1 MSYSH
6 ARPAAFAA
14 AALLIALLAIQ
25 PAAAV
30 DPHGPARNSASIKLG
45 WVVPEG
51 DSERWEFNEDVLN
64 SDANDFDDF
73 VLALEYNRQLNN
85 YLAVSAEL
93 TFYDGDDRSS
103 FRLDREDF
111 RQETELDLLPVMASI
126 LWQPAGKYR
135 SGGGG
140 YPGRL
145 RTVVPYLGV
154 GVGIVFWE
162 HETRV
167 QVYSP
172 SHHHYHNV
180 SRDTSDGAAPAA
192 MALLG
197 VEVPLWGP
205 VALVVEG
212 RYLWADDDV
221 DNDIFVLE
229 DDFLDVEDLDF
240 SGASLLIGGAFR
252 F

>member
-1 MSYSH
+1 MRCSH
-6 ARPAAFAA
+6 ARLAAFAA
-14 AALLIALLAIQ
+14 AALLIVLAGMQ

-30 DPHGPARNSASIKLG
+30 EPHGPARNSTSIKLG
-45 WVVPEG
+45 WFVPEG

-64 SDANDFDDF
+64 SDVDDFDDWA
-73 VLALEYNRQLNN
+73 LALEYNRQLNN
-85 YLAVSAEL
+85 YLAVSGEL
-93 TFYDGDDRSS
+93 MFYEGEDRSH
-103 FRLDREDF
+103 FHLGFDDF
-111 RQETELDLLPVMASI
+111 RQNTELDLLPVMASI

-140 YPGRL
+140 YPGRM

-154 GVGIVFWE
+154 GVGLVFWE
-162 HETRV
+162 YETRL
-167 QVYSP
+167 QVHSP
-172 SHHHYHNV
+172 SHHHYHHV
-180 SRDTSDGAAPAA
+180 HSDESDGAAPAA

-197 VEVPLWGP
+197 MEIPLWGP
-205 VALVVEG
+205 AALVVEG

-221 DNDIFVLE
+221 D
-229 DDFLDVEDLDF
+229 DDFFGVENLDF

>member
-1 MSYSH
+1 MKCSH
-6 ARPAAFAA
+6 ARLAACTA
-14 AALLIALLAIQ
+14 AALLIVLSGMQ

-30 DPHGPARNSASIKLG
+30 DPHGPARNSTSIKLG
-45 WVVPEG
+45 WFAPEG

-64 SDANDFDDF
+64 SDTDDFDDWA
-73 VLALEYNRQLNN
+73 LALEYNRQLNN

-93 TFYDGDDRSS
+93 MFYEGEDHSHFHLGFD
-103 FRLDREDF
+103 DF
-111 RQETELDLLPVMASI
+111 RQNTELDLLPLMASI

-154 GVGIVFWE
+154 GVGAVFWE
-162 HETRV
+162 HETRL

-172 SHHHYHNV
+172 SHHHYHRV
-180 SRDTSDGAAPAA
+180 DRDESDGAAPAA

-197 VEVPLWGP
+197 VEIPLPGP

-221 DNDIFVLE
+221 D
-229 DDFLDVEDLDF
+229 DDFFGVEDLDF

>member
-1 MSYSH
+1 MRCSH
-6 ARPAAFAA
+6 ARLAAFAA
-14 AALLIALLAIQ
+14 AALLIVLAGIQ
-25 PAAAV
+25 PAAAA
-30 DPHGPARNSASIKLG
+30 DPHGPARNSTSIKLG
-45 WVVPEG
+45 WFAPEG

-64 SDANDFDDF
+64 SDVDEFDDWA
-73 VLALEYNRQLNN
+73 LALEYNRQLNN
-85 YLAVSAEL
+85 YLAVSGEL
-93 TFYDGDDRSS
+93 MFYEGEDRSR
-103 FRLDREDF
+103 FRLGIDDF
-111 RQETELDLLPVMASI
+111 RQDTELDLLPVMATI

-154 GVGIVFWE
+154 GVGVVLWE
-162 HETRV
+162 YETRV
-167 QVYSP
+167 QVYFP
-172 SHHHYHNV
+172 PHFHYHRV
-180 SRDTSDGAAPAA
+180 DRDDSDGAAPAA

-197 VEVPLWGP
+197 MEIPVWGP

-221 DNDIFVLE
+221 D
-229 DDFLDVEDLDF
+229 DDFSGVEDLDL

>member
-1 MSYSH
+1 MRCWH
-6 ARPAAFAA
+6 ARLAAFAA
-14 AALLIALLAIQ
+14 AALLIVPAGIQ

-30 DPHGPARNSASIKLG
+30 DPHGPARNSTSIKLG
-45 WVVPEG
+45 VFFPEG
-51 DSERWEFNEDVLN
+51 DSERWEFNEDVLD
-64 SDANDFDDF
+64 SDTDDFDDWA
-73 VLALEYNRQLNN
+73 LALEYNRQLNN

-93 TFYDGDDRSS
+93 MFYNGEDHSH
-103 FRLDREDF
+103 FLLDSDDF
-111 RQETELDLLPVMASI
+111 RQDTELDLLPLMASI

-140 YPGRL
+140 YPGRM
-145 RTVVPYLGV
+145 RTVVPYFGAGV
-154 GVGIVFWE
+154 GLVFWE
-162 HETRV
+162 HETRL

-172 SHHHYHNV
+172 SHRHYHHV
-180 SRDTSDGAAPAA
+180 HRDESDGAAPAA

-197 VEVPLWGP
+197 VEIPLPGP
-205 VALVVEG
+205 AALVVEG

-221 DNDIFVLE
+221 D
-229 DDFLDVEDLDF
+229 DDFFGVEDLDF